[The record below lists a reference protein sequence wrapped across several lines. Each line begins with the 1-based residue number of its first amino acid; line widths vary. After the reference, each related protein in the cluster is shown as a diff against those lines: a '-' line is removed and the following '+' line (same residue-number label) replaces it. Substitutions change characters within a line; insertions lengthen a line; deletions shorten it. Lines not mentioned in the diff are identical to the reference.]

1 MDAMT
6 KPRGPLAAAAVTAA
20 KIAPGALVAHVGG
33 TLAADQIPT
42 WPEWAKGLVQ
52 LVAGAAVTVAMGAA
66 GVDPAIAAGPA
77 VGGITGAGHR
87 AARKV
92 QLDRV
97 VAGWSSTS
105 SASSTSSTSS
115 ASSSNQVTGGQGQ
128 GASASQGL
136 HEGARRR

>member
-1 MDAMT
+1 MDGMT

-20 KIAPGALVAHVGG
+20 KVAPGAIVSHVGG
-33 TLAADQIPT
+33 TLATDRITT

-52 LVAGAAVTVAMGAA
+52 LGAGLAVTAALGAA
-66 GVDPAIAAGPA
+66 GVDPEFAAGPA

-87 AARKV
+87 ATRAL
-92 QLDRV
+92 QLNAV
-97 VAGWSSTS
+97 VSRWMGGSSSTS
-105 SASSTSSTSS
+105 SPNT
-115 ASSSNQVTGGQGQ
+115 NQVTGGQGQ